1 MGACTSPTNLCYTS
15 KKQEGEFTLAE
26 NKPVI
31 LITGASSGIGEA
43 TARLFGK
50 EGYRLVLAARRMNR
64 LKELMADIQ
73 SEGGEVL
80 AIRTDLAVYED
91 IRNLVSSVL
100 GHFGRVDILLNN
112 AGVGRM
118 GWVESLDPEQDIEA
132 QLRVN
137 LLGTIYMTREV
148 LPQMIRQRNGH
159 ILNMA
164 SLAGMVATP
173 TYSIYAASKFGVRG
187 FTDALRRETSIWGIR
202 VTGIYPGGVEN
213 EFAEDARLLRRTG
226 ITTPR
231 LLRLTSEDVAWAV
244 LKVVRRP
251 RNTVILPGVMRL
263 AVWLNAFA
271 PGFVDW
277 AVERLFVRRER
288 EGVNYD

>member
-1 MGACTSPTNLCYTS
+1 MI
-15 KKQEGEFTLAE
+15 E

-50 EGYRLVLAARRMNR
+50 EGYRLALAARRMDR
-64 LKELMADIQ
+64 LEALKAAIQ
-73 SEGGEVL
+73 LEGGEVL
-80 AIRTDLAVYED
+80 AIQTDMAVYED
-91 IRNLVSSVL
+91 IKNLANSIL
-100 GHFGRVDILLNN
+100 AHFGQVDILLNN

-118 GWVESLDPEQDIEA
+118 DWVERLDPEKDIEA

-137 LLGTIYMTREV
+137 LFGTIYMTREV
-148 LPQMIRQRNGH
+148 LPQMIERRRGH
-159 ILNMA
+159 ILNM
-164 SLAGMVATP
+164 SSMAGLVATP

-187 FTDALRRETSIWGIR
+187 FTDALRRETGVWGIR
-202 VTGIYPGGVEN
+202 VTGIYPGGVAN
-213 EFAEDARLLRRTG
+213 DFAEDARLLRKTG

-231 LLRLTSEDVAWAV
+231 LLRLTSEDVAQAV

-251 RNTVILPGVMRL
+251 RNTVILPGVMWL
-263 AVWLNAFA
+263 AVWLNAVA
-271 PGFVDW
+271 PGIVDW

-288 EGVNYD
+288 GGK